1 MTMRPLWIL
10 ILHQNGELWI
20 PKSMQPTFS
29 KPFLRCKERYKI
41 MSCSIESISQR
52 LLFFSHSVASDSL
65 WPHGLQY
72 VRLPCPSLSPRVCSN
87 SCPSGWWC
95 HSTISSSITHYSSC
109 PQSFSATRSFPVSQ
123 LFTSGSQSIG
133 ASASASVLPMN
144 IHYWFPLDGLVGSP
158 CSPRD
163 SRESSPVSQFETI
176 NSSGLSLLYGPTLTS
191 VHDYWESHRP
201 YQMNTKQ

>member
-29 KPFLRCKERYKI
+29 KPFLRCKEKYNVPFNWIYKSEI
-41 MSCSIESISQR
+41 VVFQSFSHIWLFVTPWTAVCQASCS
-52 LLFFSHSVASDSL
+52 
-65 WPHGLQY
+65 
-72 VRLPCPSLSPRVCSN
+72 SLSPRVCSN

-123 LFTSGSQSIG
+123 LFTSGGQSIG

-144 IHYWFPLDGLVGSP
+144 IQGWFPFRITWFNLLAV
-158 CSPRD
+158 
-163 SRESSPVSQFETI
+163 QMT
-176 NSSGLSLLYGPTLTS
+176 LKSLLTVEKHQFLDTHPSLPS
-191 VHDYWESHRP
+191 NSHIHTWLLEKP
-201 YQMNTKQ
+201 